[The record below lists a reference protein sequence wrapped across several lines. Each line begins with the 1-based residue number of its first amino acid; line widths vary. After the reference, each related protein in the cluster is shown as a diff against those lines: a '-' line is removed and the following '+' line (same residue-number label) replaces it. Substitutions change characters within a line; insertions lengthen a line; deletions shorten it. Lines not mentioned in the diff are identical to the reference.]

1 MKRAPQI
8 WIVDDDPD
16 ICRLIDEYLT
26 RLDYTVRSFGNA
38 ADVEKWL
45 DRMRPDLLVLD
56 LMLPGVSGL
65 EFCRRLRAADDDIPI
80 IMLTALSEPMDR
92 VHGIEAG
99 ADDYVGKPFMPREL
113 AARIEAVLRRRQPLP
128 AGSPQADGDRI
139 EFGNCKLDLLTR
151 TLWRSGREL
160 QITSGE
166 FALLAALVRHP
177 HQPLSRERLLELA
190 RGPGAAS
197 DERSIDVQ
205 ISRLRKM
212 VEPPRARRPCHI
224 QTVWGFGY
232 VFVPERPGTER
243 GGEQATGNG
252 E

>member
-1 MKRAPQI
+1 MKRKPLI
-8 WIVDDDPD
+8 WIVDDDPE

-26 RLDYTVRSFGNA
+26 RQDYAVKSFSNA
-38 ADVEKWL
+38 SDVEKWL

-56 LMLPGVSGL
+56 LMLPGISGL
-65 EFCRRLRAADDDIPI
+65 EFCRRLRAGDDDIPI

-128 AGSPQADGDRI
+128 AGTPQADGDRI
-139 EFGNCKLDLLTR
+139 TFGNCELDLSTR
-151 TLWRSGREL
+151 TLLKSGREL

-166 FALLAALVRHP
+166 FALLAALAQHP
-177 HQPLSRERLLELA
+177 HKPLSRERLLELA
-190 RGPGAAS
+190 RGPGVAS

-212 VEPPRARRPCHI
+212 VEPPSVRRPCHI

-232 VFVPERPGTER
+232 VFVPEGA
-243 GGEQATGNG
+243 GESETRTAAGDP
-252 E
+252 